1 MCLAKAV
8 WSTNLKEGK
17 GWGDGNLKLIGRQS
31 ILENLQRFSGRR
43 KNKSMFLKLVEGNR
57 K

>member
-17 GWGDGNLKLIGRQS
+17 GWGDGNMKLIGRQS